1 MMLVQVQLDLS
12 SLTSSHVPWVL
23 SWLQNETEMMA
34 ALVSTGPLSVLI
46 DASTLQFYHSGVWD
60 PLVCDSTDL
69 DHGEPPIP
77 SLLNPTRY
85 MVSRVMHTHGTE

>member
-1 MMLVQVQLDLS
+1 
-12 SLTSSHVPWVL
+12 
-23 SWLQNETEMMA
+23 MMA

-69 DHGEPPIP
+69 DHGE
-77 SLLNPTRY
+77 
-85 MVSRVMHTHGTE
+85 